1 MNLGSALKKSYTKA
15 QRSVTKA
22 IDAPPTVVL
31 PNVDP
36 SLLDS
41 ADEFGSMPVSLTND
55 AQLEQIMGRRKS
67 LIDQRAGL
75 TPPGAVEPK
84 TDTRSLWIAGG
95 LGLLGALLN
104 KGNNGTR
111 QSGMRAMQN
120 VLGGAQNTANRKAQM
135 AAQKSMQDYNAA
147 LTKNQAELEKAMLDA
162 ATVNGRISSDNAA
175 ALTRNKQANDDREYN
190 LKLAIAEE
198 NARKNQANEAIARYK
213 ATPEFARTF
222 DELRQRFPNMSLP
235 QIEAMA
241 LAPLQLG
248 MEKVFNMQANT
259 ADKREQTRLRP
270 ITAETNTRILD
281 ANLGLKREGMAWDQ
295 NKFGQEMDWKKQS
308 FSQERL
314 DRQAA
319 DQAKIQAETAKKQAS
334 IHYTDE
340 GYPKYG
346 GYDSRGQMISAL
358 RSEIEAIN
366 KRIEASN
373 ADPTKPGVG
382 FMEKQAL
389 QLRINYLME
398 AQRKIANG
406 IPLAKDPWNMWQDPA
421 KVKQGPNDPLLP
433 GVGAGGNITL
443 RGDVDTKGRLGR

>member
-41 ADEFGSMPVSLTND
+41 ADEFGSQPVSLTND

-147 LTKNQAELEKAMLDA
+147 LAKNQAELEKAMLDA
-162 ATVNGRISSDNAA
+162 ATVNGRISADNAA
-175 ALTRNKQANDDREYN
+175 AIARQKQANLDRQYE
-190 LKLAIAEE
+190 LD
-198 NARKNQANEAIARYK
+198 ARKQSETERRNLSVEELNAYK
-213 ATPEFARTF
+213 ATPQFKRDYDA
-222 DELRQRFPNMSLP
+222 
-235 QIEAMA
+235 QIQMGVPPAQAEAHV
-241 LAPLQLG
+241 LAKFQQDINRAFLIKAQT
-248 MEKVFNMQANT
+248 ANT
-259 ADKREQTRLRP
+259 EQMTKLRP
-270 ITAETNTRILD
+270 IIE
-281 ANLGLKREGMAWDQ
+281 Q
-295 NKFGQEMDWKKQS
+295 NKQDQFRALFGQRENQFNQTMDWKRDS
-308 FSQERL
+308 FNQERL
-314 DRQAA
+314 DKIAAA
-319 DQAKIQAETAKKQAS
+319 DAKLQADSTKKQAS
-334 IHYTDE
+334 LYYDE
-340 GYPKYG
+340 SGWPKYG
-346 GYDSRGQMISAL
+346 GYTRAKQVEEVDKKIAQLSKMP
-358 RSEIEAIN
+358 
-366 KRIEASN
+366 N
-373 ADPTKPGVG
+373 ADGMLGKGGKAVSNQDQIAYW
-382 FMEKQAL
+382 FEIK
-389 QLRINYLME
+389 
-398 AQRKIANG
+398 RKIVNG
-406 IPLAKDPWNMWQDPA
+406 IPLAKDPWGIWVDPA

-433 GVGAGGNITL
+433 GVGAKGTITL
-443 RGDVDTKGRLGR
+443 RGPIGR